1 MEDDAAIVV
10 ENLVKTYGEGD
21 AAVHALRGVD
31 FQIERGAFVVL
42 LGPSGS
48 GKTTTLNLVGAI
60 EQATSGHLK
69 VDDVEVDDLDRDG
82 LTDYRRE
89 RVGFVFQFYNL
100 VPTLTASENVTLVA
114 EITGG
119 DAEQRTAHV
128 LDEVGLATRGNHFP
142 GQLSGG
148 EQQRVA
154 VARALVKNPPV
165 LLCDEPTGALDV
177 DTGREILSLLR
188 QVTRDNRRTVLL
200 VTHNSTI
207 AEMADRVLRL
217 RDGELIGDEHVANPR
232 EPHELNW

>member
-1 MEDDAAIVV
+1 MDDDAAIVV

-69 VDDVEVDDLDRDG
+69 VDDVEVDELDRDG

-114 EITGG
+114 EITGS
-119 DAEQRTAHV
+119 DAEERTARV
-128 LDEVGLATRGNHFP
+128 LDEVGLATRGDHFP

-177 DTGREILSLLR
+177 DTGREILGLLH
-188 QVTRDNRRTVLL
+188 QLTRDNRRTVLL

-217 RDGELIGDEHVANPR
+217 RDGELIGDEHVANPL